1 MENNQT
7 YKNRAL
13 ASLEGK
19 WSNGVIASL
28 IVFALGGFASTVI
41 TYPMSEMAGLGVSS
55 LWSVLCLPL
64 SWGFV
69 VYFLNLIRGLDIS
82 YERLFDGYKDFIR
95 IFLAEFLVGMCVFIG
110 SLLFIVPGIIIGIM
124 LSQTTFIL
132 KDDPDISAADA
143 LRQSMDMTRGHK
155 AQYFWL
161 VLSFFGWFIL
171 ALMTFGLG
179 FLALIPYMYT
189 TLAHYYEDLKAEQAE

>member
-161 VLSFFGWFIL
+161 VLS
-171 ALMTFGLG
+171 
-179 FLALIPYMYT
+179 
-189 TLAHYYEDLKAEQAE
+189 